1 MQGKSGWFPEFARSG
16 RRESGAANRI
26 REGRFWI
33 GHGGKK
39 GVKKKREKR
48 GWNKSTGV
56 RLLHFRTGCF
66 GGESA
71 PKWYRKEFYMDS
83 FKRNDQR
90 KNKTKP
96 AHFSGCRG
104 ALRLRHRNRSFS
116 APPRPHLYSRPM
128 LQRRNH

>member
-1 MQGKSGWFPEFARSG
+1 MEDFRQNSLRECVHFTIDARQKRLVS
-16 RRESGAANRI
+16 RI
-26 REGRFWI
+26 CAIRPKGIR
-33 GHGGKK
+33 GGKPDSRGPILDRSQWK
-39 GVKKKREKR
+39 KRLKKKREKR

-90 KNKTKP
+90 KNKT
-96 AHFSGCRG
+96 
-104 ALRLRHRNRSFS
+104 
-116 APPRPHLYSRPM
+116 
-128 LQRRNH
+128 